1 MIRASDWNNRYGRPR
16 RRRRRHGCLT
26 RLVTT
31 VVVLAV
37 LVGFFWWQQNGLS
50 SETLSVPAAPDGFAG
65 TRIAVVSDLHGKE
78 FGEDNERLLAYI
90 RDLEPD
96 CIAVVG
102 DLLHEEAQLAMVP
115 AVARGLA
122 AIAPTYYVTGNH
134 EWAAG
139 VAPQLEELLTDYGVT
154 VLSNEYV
161 MLEQGGDRIA
171 LVGAED
177 PNGYAD
183 QPTVAQLLDQVRA
196 EQGAVYTI
204 LLSHRNNH
212 YAQYA
217 EARGANAKNL
227 LLSTVE
233 GVGLGALGIGLP
245 DIVLFVGMLLKGIY
259 ETALRY
265 GFPYEDPAEQMW
277 ILRMMET
284 ALTKGPLWTEK
295 NQGVDAFL
303 YQGLMEEPTKEA
315 LSQQIQATAQTFAM
329 DMLVLKFIQGLPLVG
344 ALGGAANP
352 VYYRRVLNYVQLK
365 YHKRYLYQKR
375 REMAP

>member
-78 FGEDNERLLAYI
+78 FGEDNERLLDYI

-102 DLLHEEAQLAMVP
+102 DLLHEEEQLAMVP

-122 AIAPTYYVTGNH
+122 AVAPTYYVTGNH

-139 VAPQLEELLTDYGVT
+139 VAPELEELLVSCGVH

-171 LVGAED
+171 LLGAED

-183 QPTVAQLLDQVRA
+183 QPTVADLAQEVRA
-196 EQGAVYTI
+196 REGAVYTI

-212 YAQYA
+212 YEQYA
-217 EARGANAKNL
+217 AAGIDLTLAGHAHGGLIRLPGTDGLIGPKRELWPAYTAGLYDLDYGQMVVSR
-227 LLSTVE
+227 
-233 GVGLGALGIGLP
+233 GLGNQFPCFRLFNRPEVA
-245 DIVLFVGMLLKGIY
+245 VLTLHKG
-259 ETALRY
+259 
-265 GFPYEDPAEQMW
+265 
-277 ILRMMET
+277 
-284 ALTKGPLWTEK
+284 
-295 NQGVDAFL
+295 
-303 YQGLMEEPTKEA
+303 
-315 LSQQIQATAQTFAM
+315 
-329 DMLVLKFIQGLPLVG
+329 
-344 ALGGAANP
+344 
-352 VYYRRVLNYVQLK
+352 
-365 YHKRYLYQKR
+365 
-375 REMAP
+375 

>member
-50 SETLSVPAAPDGFAG
+50 SETISVPSAPDGFAG
-65 TRIAVVSDLHGKE
+65 YRIAVISDLHGKE
-78 FGEDNERLLAYI
+78 FGEGNEKLLDYV

-102 DLLHEEAQLAMVP
+102 DLLHEEEQLAMVP

-122 AIAPTYYVTGNH
+122 AVAPTYYVTGNH

-139 VAPQLEELLTDYGVT
+139 VAPELEELLTSYGVH

-171 LVGAED
+171 LLGAED
-177 PNGYAD
+177 ADGYAD
-183 QPTVAQLLDQVRA
+183 QPTVADLAQEVRA
-196 EQGAVYTI
+196 REGEVYTI

-212 YAQYA
+212 YEQYA
-217 EARGANAKNL
+217 AAGIDLTLAGHAHGGLIRLPGTDGLIGPKRELWPAYTAGLYDLDYGQMVVSR
-227 LLSTVE
+227 
-233 GVGLGALGIGLP
+233 GLGNQFPCFRLFNRP
-245 DIVLFVGMLLKGIY
+245 DV
-259 ETALRY
+259 
-265 GFPYEDPAEQMW
+265 
-277 ILRMMET
+277 
-284 ALTKGPLWTEK
+284 
-295 NQGVDAFL
+295 
-303 YQGLMEEPTKEA
+303 
-315 LSQQIQATAQTFAM
+315 
-329 DMLVLKFIQGLPLVG
+329 PLV
-344 ALGGAANP
+344 
-352 VYYRRVLNYVQLK
+352 VL
-365 YHKRYLYQKR
+365 
-375 REMAP
+375 E

>member
-50 SETLSVPAAPDGFAG
+50 SETISVPSAPDGFAG
-65 TRIAVVSDLHGKE
+65 YRIAVISDLHGKE
-78 FGEDNERLLAYI
+78 FGEGNEKLLDYV

-102 DLLHEEAQLAMVP
+102 DLLHEEEQLAMVP

-122 AIAPTYYVTGNH
+122 AVAPTYYVTGNH

-139 VAPQLEELLTDYGVT
+139 VAPELEELLTSYGVH

-171 LVGAED
+171 LLGAED
-177 PNGYAD
+177 ANGYAD
-183 QPTVAQLLDQVRA
+183 QPTVADLAQEVRA
-196 EQGAVYTI
+196 REGEVYTI

-212 YAQYA
+212 YEQYA
-217 EARGANAKNL
+217 AAGIDLTLAGHAHGGLIRLPGTDGLIGPKRELWPAYTAGLYDLDYGQMVVSR
-227 LLSTVE
+227 
-233 GVGLGALGIGLP
+233 GLGNQFPCFRLFNRP
-245 DIVLFVGMLLKGIY
+245 DV
-259 ETALRY
+259 
-265 GFPYEDPAEQMW
+265 
-277 ILRMMET
+277 
-284 ALTKGPLWTEK
+284 
-295 NQGVDAFL
+295 
-303 YQGLMEEPTKEA
+303 
-315 LSQQIQATAQTFAM
+315 
-329 DMLVLKFIQGLPLVG
+329 PLV
-344 ALGGAANP
+344 
-352 VYYRRVLNYVQLK
+352 VL
-365 YHKRYLYQKR
+365 
-375 REMAP
+375 E

>member
-78 FGEDNERLLAYI
+78 FGEDNERLLDYI

-102 DLLHEEAQLAMVP
+102 DLLHEEEQLAMVP

-122 AIAPTYYVTGNH
+122 AVAPTYYVTGNH

-139 VAPQLEELLTDYGVT
+139 VAPELEELLVSCGVH

-171 LVGAED
+171 LLGAED

-183 QPTVAQLLDQVRA
+183 QPTVADLAQEVRA
-196 EQGAVYTI
+196 REGAVYTI

-212 YAQYA
+212 YEQYA
-217 EARGANAKNL
+217 AAGIDLTLAGHAHGGLIRLPGTDGLIGPKRELWPAYTAGLYDLDYGQMVVSR
-227 LLSTVE
+227 
-233 GVGLGALGIGLP
+233 GLGNQFPCFRLFNRP
-245 DIVLFVGMLLKGIY
+245 DV
-259 ETALRY
+259 
-265 GFPYEDPAEQMW
+265 
-277 ILRMMET
+277 
-284 ALTKGPLWTEK
+284 
-295 NQGVDAFL
+295 
-303 YQGLMEEPTKEA
+303 
-315 LSQQIQATAQTFAM
+315 
-329 DMLVLKFIQGLPLVG
+329 PLV
-344 ALGGAANP
+344 
-352 VYYRRVLNYVQLK
+352 VL
-365 YHKRYLYQKR
+365 
-375 REMAP
+375 E

>member
-50 SETLSVPAAPDGFAG
+50 SETISVPSAPDGFAG
-65 TRIAVVSDLHGKE
+65 YRIAVISDLHGKE
-78 FGEDNERLLAYI
+78 FGEGNEKLLDYV

-102 DLLHEEAQLAMVP
+102 DLLHEEEQLAMVP

-122 AIAPTYYVTGNH
+122 AVAPTYYVTGNH

-139 VAPQLEELLTDYGVT
+139 VAPELEELLTSYGVH

-171 LVGAED
+171 LLGAED

-212 YAQYA
+212 YEQYA
-217 EARGANAKNL
+217 AAGIDLTLAGHAHGGLIRLPGTDGLIGPKRELWPAYTPYLYDWTTARWW
-227 LLSTVE
+227 SP
-233 GVGLGALGIGLP
+233 GLG
-245 DIVLFVGMLLKGIY
+245 
-259 ETALRY
+259 TSS
-265 GFPYEDPAEQMW
+265 FPAVQPA
-277 ILRMMET
+277 
-284 ALTKGPLWTEK
+284 GC
-295 NQGVDAFL
+295 
-303 YQGLMEEPTKEA
+303 
-315 LSQQIQATAQTFAM
+315 
-329 DMLVLKFIQGLPLVG
+329 PLV
-344 ALGGAANP
+344 
-352 VYYRRVLNYVQLK
+352 VL
-365 YHKRYLYQKR
+365 
-375 REMAP
+375 E

>member
-50 SETLSVPAAPDGFAG
+50 SETISVPSAPDGFAG
-65 TRIAVVSDLHGKE
+65 YRIAVISDLHGKE
-78 FGEDNERLLAYI
+78 FGEGNEKLLDYV

-102 DLLHEEAQLAMVP
+102 DLLHEEEQLAMVP

-122 AIAPTYYVTGNH
+122 AVAPTYYVTGNH

-139 VAPQLEELLTDYGVT
+139 VAPELEELLTSYGVH

-171 LVGAED
+171 LLGAED
-177 PNGYAD
+177 ANGYAD
-183 QPTVAQLLDQVRA
+183 QPTVADLAQEVRA
-196 EQGAVYTI
+196 REGEVYTI

-212 YAQYA
+212 YEQYA
-217 EARGANAKNL
+217 AAGIDLTLAGHANGGLIRLPGTDGLIGPKRELWPAYTAGL
-227 LLSTVE
+227 YDLDYGQMVVSR
-233 GVGLGALGIGLP
+233 GLGNQFPCFRLFNRP
-245 DIVLFVGMLLKGIY
+245 DV
-259 ETALRY
+259 
-265 GFPYEDPAEQMW
+265 
-277 ILRMMET
+277 
-284 ALTKGPLWTEK
+284 
-295 NQGVDAFL
+295 
-303 YQGLMEEPTKEA
+303 
-315 LSQQIQATAQTFAM
+315 
-329 DMLVLKFIQGLPLVG
+329 PLV
-344 ALGGAANP
+344 
-352 VYYRRVLNYVQLK
+352 VL
-365 YHKRYLYQKR
+365 
-375 REMAP
+375 E

>member
-78 FGEDNERLLAYI
+78 FGEDNERLLDYI
-90 RDLEPD
+90 RNLEPD

-139 VAPQLEELLTDYGVT
+139 P
-154 VLSNEYV
+154 
-161 MLEQGGDRIA
+161 DR
-171 LVGAED
+171 
-177 PNGYAD
+177 
-183 QPTVAQLLDQVRA
+183 VR
-196 EQGAVYTI
+196 
-204 LLSHRNNH
+204 S
-212 YAQYA
+212 
-217 EARGANAKNL
+217 ARASAYW
-227 LLSTVE
+227 
-233 GVGLGALGIGLP
+233 A
-245 DIVLFVGMLLKGIY
+245 
-259 ETALRY
+259 
-265 GFPYEDPAEQMW
+265 
-277 ILRMMET
+277 
-284 ALTKGPLWTEK
+284 
-295 NQGVDAFL
+295 
-303 YQGLMEEPTKEA
+303 
-315 LSQQIQATAQTFAM
+315 
-329 DMLVLKFIQGLPLVG
+329 
-344 ALGGAANP
+344 
-352 VYYRRVLNYVQLK
+352 
-365 YHKRYLYQKR
+365 
-375 REMAP
+375 